1 MKRPFRVTLLPGKTH
16 HCADTSTNFA
26 FLPSLASG
34 PHTSARNAHS
44 GRPEREDILAGS
56 KLHNHAGGQL
66 HSRNRTETDLYAR
79 FRAPL
84 ERYFAKR
91 VFEKGDVD
99 DLVQEV
105 FTRLLARSE
114 RVQMEEPEAYVFQIA
129 ANLLRDRSR
138 RDIVRKSASG
148 RFAEENGDSFEA
160 ITPERVLLAKQ
171 QVAKLKDALA
181 ELPERVRFVF
191 LLHRYEGMKYR
202 EIAQHLG
209 ISVSSVEKYMMQAK

>member
-1 MKRPFRVTLLPGKTH
+1 M
-16 HCADTSTNFA
+16 
-26 FLPSLASG
+26 
-34 PHTSARNAHS
+34 HS
-44 GRPEREDILAGS
+44 GRGEREHILASS
-56 KLHNHAGGQL
+56 KLYNHAAG
-66 HSRNRTETDLYAR
+66 HSRERTEADLYAR
-79 FRAPL
+79 FRSPL
-84 ERYFAKR
+84 ERYFTKR

-105 FTRLLARSE
+105 FTRLLSRSE

-209 ISVSSVEKYMMQAK
+209 ISVSSVEKYMMQAIKHVANRLGRHP